1 MENIGR
7 VQIYNEKAQMIQTDI
22 DKLSAKIINKVR
34 VKSVRWENIWGKRH
48 YMGCLGAFYKLCQGR
63 SDVLTFFLQGKITL
77 LFNFYNEEKYKY
89 EFI

>member
-7 VQIYNEKAQMIQTDI
+7 VRNYSEKAQLIQSDI
-22 DKLSAKIINKVR
+22 DILSDKVISKVE

-63 SDVLTFFLQGKITL
+63 TDGLRFYLKGEMIN
-77 LFNFYNEEKYKY
+77 FNFHS
-89 EFI
+89 

>member
-34 VKSVRWENIWGKRH
+34 VKSVCWENIWGKRH

-63 SDVLTFFLQGKITL
+63 SDVLRFFLQGKATL
-77 LFNFYNEEKYKY
+77 LFNFYSGVMYKY
-89 EFI
+89 